1 MVDGKLGGGAHVACA
16 LDGLTR
22 NAGNHAVSMPAVA
35 ADMNARRPM
44 PASGASARCLSEVF
58 PADALAVSRSV
69 TASLPAFHMIIPPDQ
84 NLQET
89 GLAAAVAA
97 KARRRKPGLAS
108 DRHRLG
114 LSRSLARGRRFSY
127 ITVHPGYGRK
137 SSGARTCS
145 TFSSIKRETNAL
157 FIIF

>member
-1 MVDGKLGGGAHVACA
+1 
-16 LDGLTR
+16 
-22 NAGNHAVSMPAVA
+22 
-35 ADMNARRPM
+35 
-44 PASGASARCLSEVF
+44 
-58 PADALAVSRSV
+58 
-69 TASLPAFHMIIPPDQ
+69 MIIPPDQ

-114 LSRSLARGRRFSY
+114 LLRSVARGRRLSY

-137 SSGARTCS
+137 SSGAGTYS

-157 FIIF
+157 FIIFTYFLSPLASVHPYLAVIGRVSVIGRVRA